1 MTKLAKYLKPY
12 IGVLLLCIVLLFTQ
26 AMSDLN
32 LPNFMSDIIN
42 IGIQQNGI
50 EHASPEAISEKGYDF
65 ITTFMTDDQKQTLQ
79 KNYKKITPEQATD
92 AQKKKMPLLETENA
106 FILNTPTSDTF
117 LILDP
122 IFGKADWTF
131 INFIQDFSKKQDVT
145 TTGTI
150 ENTDGNLADMDI
162 SKLYALTP
170 MLKMMPPQAFDTARD
185 QANQTPESMQQQ
197 TASLFVREFYKDLG
211 MNTARIQSLYILK
224 IGAIML
230 GLSLLGVVA
239 AILVGFLASRMAAG
253 VSMTLRKDLF
263 KKVESF
269 SNAEFNRFS
278 TASLITRSTNDVT
291 QTQTFLIMAVRMICY
306 APIMGIGGVI
316 MALKESLSM
325 SWIIALAVI
334 LLICM
339 IGLVFS
345 IVMPKFKVIQQLIDK
360 LNLVMREN
368 LNGMSVIRA
377 FGNQEFER
385 KRFETENTKVTKNN
399 LFVNR
404 AMVFMMPAMMMMMN
418 CITLLIIWIGAH
430 QIADS
435 AMQVGNMMAFMQYA
449 MQIIMSFL
457 MISMMF
463 VMVPRASV
471 SSERIAEVL
480 NTEPNIINPE
490 NPKTF
495 PKNEP
500 GHLVFNH
507 VSFHYEGADEEVLHD
522 ITFEAKPGETT
533 AFIGSTGSGKSTL
546 INLIPRFYD
555 VTDGSISID
564 GVDIRDVTLSDLR
577 NEIGYIPQK
586 GILFSGTIDSNLRY
600 GRKDADVSDVEK
612 AANIAQAM
620 DFINSSEEG
629 FERNIAQGGANVSG
643 GQKQRLS
650 IARALVKKPAVYIFD
665 DSFSALDFRTDITL
679 RSALKGYTKQS
690 TVLIVAQRINTIM
703 NAEQIIVLDNG
714 HVAGIGTH
722 SELLK
727 TCKTYGEIAS
737 SQLSKE
743 ELENV

>member
-92 AQKKKMPLLETENA
+92 AQKKKMPLLESENA

-339 IGLVFS
+339 IGLV
-345 IVMPKFKVIQQLIDK
+345 
-360 LNLVMREN
+360 
-368 LNGMSVIRA
+368 
-377 FGNQEFER
+377 
-385 KRFETENTKVTKNN
+385 
-399 LFVNR
+399 
-404 AMVFMMPAMMMMMN
+404 
-418 CITLLIIWIGAH
+418 
-430 QIADS
+430 
-435 AMQVGNMMAFMQYA
+435 
-449 MQIIMSFL
+449 
-457 MISMMF
+457 
-463 VMVPRASV
+463 
-471 SSERIAEVL
+471 
-480 NTEPNIINPE
+480 
-490 NPKTF
+490 
-495 PKNEP
+495 
-500 GHLVFNH
+500 
-507 VSFHYEGADEEVLHD
+507 
-522 ITFEAKPGETT
+522 
-533 AFIGSTGSGKSTL
+533 
-546 INLIPRFYD
+546 
-555 VTDGSISID
+555 
-564 GVDIRDVTLSDLR
+564 
-577 NEIGYIPQK
+577 
-586 GILFSGTIDSNLRY
+586 
-600 GRKDADVSDVEK
+600 
-612 AANIAQAM
+612 
-620 DFINSSEEG
+620 
-629 FERNIAQGGANVSG
+629 
-643 GQKQRLS
+643 
-650 IARALVKKPAVYIFD
+650 
-665 DSFSALDFRTDITL
+665 
-679 RSALKGYTKQS
+679 
-690 TVLIVAQRINTIM
+690 
-703 NAEQIIVLDNG
+703 
-714 HVAGIGTH
+714 
-722 SELLK
+722 
-727 TCKTYGEIAS
+727 
-737 SQLSKE
+737 
-743 ELENV
+743 